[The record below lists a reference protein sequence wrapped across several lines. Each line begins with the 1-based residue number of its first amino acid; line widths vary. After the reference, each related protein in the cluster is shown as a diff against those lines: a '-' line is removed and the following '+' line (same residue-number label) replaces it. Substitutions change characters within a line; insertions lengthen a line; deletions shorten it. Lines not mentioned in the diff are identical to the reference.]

1 MSRRDAG
8 TAGHAARHARTR
20 LQAALGEAPS
30 GLLLDTVGNQLFEYK
45 GSGGHEPDASHVVTA
60 GENGQDPDPASTA
73 LGPAF
78 RWRLGTRLAVLLGV
92 LGVAAAAWFWWQA
105 AASQP
110 EILPLSGVSPGTPA
124 AGPSAEAAATGD
136 EGTGG
141 SGPDIEDPKAEAAAA
156 VVVHVAGAVTSPGVV
171 RLPAGSRVHEAITAA
186 GGAVPGADLDRLN
199 LAVMVEDGQ
208 KIHVPRAGEELPAG
222 GTGGGGPQPGG
233 GVADAGNTGNAA
245 GGKIN
250 LNTAS
255 MEELDTL
262 PKVGPVLAQRIVDWR
277 TEHGAFKSVE
287 ELDAV
292 DGVGPK
298 MLEALLPLVTV

>member
-8 TAGHAARHARTR
+8 TAGHSARHARSR

-30 GLLLDTVGNQLFEYK
+30 GLLLDAHGNQLFEYQGAGGRDPDTSGTALPG
-45 GSGGHEPDASHVVTA
+45 GSGQDADT
-60 GENGQDPDPASTA
+60 ASTA
-73 LGPAF
+73 LGPAL
-78 RWRLGTRLAVLLGV
+78 RWRLGPRLAVLLGI
-92 LGVAAAAWFWWQA
+92 LAVAAAAWFWWQVA
-105 AASQP
+105 AGRP
-110 EILPLSGVSPGTPA
+110 EILPLSGVSPSNPA
-124 AGPSAEAAATGD
+124 AGPSAEAAAGN
-136 EGTGG
+136 EGAGG
-141 SGPDIEDPKAEAAAA
+141 SGPGVEDAAAETA
-156 VVVHVAGAVTSPGVV
+156 ASVVIHVAGAVTSPGVV

-199 LAVMVEDGQ
+199 LAVVVEDGQ
-208 KIHVPRAGEELPAG
+208 KIHVPREGEELPAA

-233 GVADAGNTGNAA
+233 SGADAGNTGNPA

-255 MEELDTL
+255 VEELDTL

-277 TEHGAFKSVE
+277 KEHGAFKSVE

>member
-8 TAGHAARHARTR
+8 AAGHSARHARTR

-30 GLLLDTVGNQLFEYK
+30 GLLLDTDGNQLFEYK
-45 GSGGHEPDASHVVTA
+45 GAGGHDPDASHVMLA

-73 LGPAF
+73 LGPAL
-78 RWRLGTRLAVLLGV
+78 RWRLGTRLAILLGI

-105 AASQP
+105 AAGQP
-110 EILPLSGVSPGTPA
+110 EILPLGGVSPSTPA
-124 AGPSAEAAATGD
+124 AGPSAEATAAGN
-136 EGTGG
+136 EEHGG
-141 SGPDIEDPKAEAAAA
+141 HGPGVEDAAAETAAA

-171 RLPAGSRVHEAITAA
+171 QLPAGSRVHEAITAA
-186 GGAVPGADLDRLN
+186 GGAVPGANLDRLN
-199 LAVMVEDGQ
+199 LAVVVEDGQ
-208 KIHVPRAGEELPAG
+208 KILVPREGEESPAA

-233 GVADAGNTGNAA
+233 SVADAGNAGNSA

-277 TEHGAFKSVE
+277 KEHGAFKSVE
-287 ELDAV
+287 DLDAV